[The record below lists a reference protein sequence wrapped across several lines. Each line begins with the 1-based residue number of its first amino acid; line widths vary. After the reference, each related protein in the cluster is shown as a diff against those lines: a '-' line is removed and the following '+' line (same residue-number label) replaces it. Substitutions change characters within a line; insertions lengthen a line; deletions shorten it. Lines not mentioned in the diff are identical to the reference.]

1 MITFLSKTIL
11 TDISTKSIFDFQRFA
26 VIFRVFENAIA
37 IILYSLIG
45 SIIVSADQIVWFF

>member
-45 SIIVSADQIVWFF
+45 SIIVSADQIV